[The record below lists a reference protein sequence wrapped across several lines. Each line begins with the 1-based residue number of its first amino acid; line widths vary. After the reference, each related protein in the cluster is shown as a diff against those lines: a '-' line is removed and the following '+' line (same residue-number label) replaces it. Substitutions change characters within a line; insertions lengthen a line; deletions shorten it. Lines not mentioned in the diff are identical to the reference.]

1 MFIFYIFL
9 HHSLSYKWSNIVNI
23 LSNIQSDICNMCGKK
38 KCNKDKIS
46 KCKEYNIFVWFLY
59 ILVGSIKIE
68 LIYFW
73 KYLKVNES
81 LKEVILQIV

>member
-1 MFIFYIFL
+1 MSIYCQI
-9 HHSLSYKWSNIVNI
+9 YNQTYATCVA
-23 LSNIQSDICNMCGKK
+23 KK